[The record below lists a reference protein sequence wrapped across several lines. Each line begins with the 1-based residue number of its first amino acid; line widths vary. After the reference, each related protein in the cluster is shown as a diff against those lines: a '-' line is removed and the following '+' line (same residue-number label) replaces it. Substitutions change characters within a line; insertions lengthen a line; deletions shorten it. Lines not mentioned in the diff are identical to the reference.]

1 MAAPASTSII
11 SITCKPVTQI
21 VSLQRA
27 TLGSITGPHV
37 LQCTAMSTNTHP
49 DSPPKSKGIPIGEIN
64 PDFDG
69 DGKISTLEREIFS
82 KLVAADVDKSGYIS
96 SNELYGAITELVESK
111 KRTKALGRLV
121 FGLVVA
127 LILSMGCIFVTSI
140 VAGETI
146 KESHV
151 GANGAGTAMTSKNGA
166 AVQVQPRCPP
176 LRSLPFPH

>member
-1 MAAPASTSII
+1 
-11 SITCKPVTQI
+11 
-21 VSLQRA
+21 
-27 TLGSITGPHV
+27 
-37 LQCTAMSTNTHP
+37 MSTKTHP
-49 DSPPKSKGIPIGEIN
+49 ETPLKTKGIPIKEID

-151 GANGAGTAMTSKNGA
+151 GANGVGTAMTSKNGE

-176 LRSLPFPH
+176 LRSLPFSHWF